1 MVGGVSSHDPVSVI
15 HVESRKHKV
24 HDKPKRSVLQQ
35 SRGRAATRQSGEA
48 AGPSPGACGGWLLC
62 SQPPG
67 RVVGGG
73 TPRRLHHC
81 ASARPP
87 WAPKGGTEHR
97 PRTRFQGADGRLR
110 PASAPSVPS
119 APRRPLHVGEGLSSH
134 LWVAGGGP
142 DASCG
147 TGATVP
153 ATNMLPPGS
162 RAGCLHARTAH
173 SRSPPASDVLPRLRS
188 QGPRLPGDAPRGC
201 RSHGRPQASAC
212 LLCA

>member
-1 MVGGVSSHDPVSVI
+1 MR
-15 HVESRKHKV
+15 SR
-24 HDKPKRSVLQQ
+24 
-35 SRGRAATRQSGEA
+35 
-48 AGPSPGACGGWLLC
+48 
-62 SQPPG
+62 PPG

-97 PRTRFQGADGRLR
+97 PRTGFQGADGRLR

-119 APRRPLHVGEGLSSH
+119 APWRPLHVGEGLSSH

-173 SRSPPASDVLPRLRS
+173 SRSPPASDVLPRPRS
-188 QGPRLPGDAPRGC
+188 QRPPPPGGCAPRVPEPRAPPGLRVPAVC
-201 RSHGRPQASAC
+201 LKERASRLLAAAPGRHHC
-212 LLCA
+212 LGAWGPSLSQRRVR